1 LVLVC
6 LSKVVL
12 LVIKLDHYGVLNLLK
27 QSRQEGNNSPNNTHF
42 VFDRWYSGFVGWSSL
57 IRLRHVTSGLY
68 LAVIGDENG
77 KLMN

>member
-1 LVLVC
+1 
-6 LSKVVL
+6 VVL

-27 QSRQEGNNSPNNTHF
+27 PSRKNKNSLK
-42 VFDRWYSGFVGWSSL
+42 FDICSFSFIRWYSGFVGWSSL

-77 KLMN
+77 KK